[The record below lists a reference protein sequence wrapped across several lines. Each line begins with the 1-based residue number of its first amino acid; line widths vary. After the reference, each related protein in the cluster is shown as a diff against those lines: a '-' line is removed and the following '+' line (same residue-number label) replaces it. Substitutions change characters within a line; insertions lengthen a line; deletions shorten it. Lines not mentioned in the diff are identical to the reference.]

1 MKNNDPNSP
10 SKSISRMIMVSLGS
24 GCLTFV
30 IAGLAA
36 FGGFLIDRQAGTGLR
51 WTLILLIASMPISF
65 GGAYL
70 ISRSAVQKLKAEQAA
85 LEQQTGEANESEEHE
100 GEGKE

>member
-1 MKNNDPNSP
+1 MKRT
-10 SKSISRMIMVSLGS
+10 ISRMLLVSLGS

-30 IAGLAA
+30 VAGLAA
-36 FGGFLIDRQAGTGLR
+36 FAGFMIDRQAGTELR

-70 ISRSAVQKLKAEQAA
+70 ISRGAVRKMKEEQAA
-85 LEQQTGEANESEEHE
+85 LEAEAEGEEQAQEDEEHQ
-100 GEGKE
+100 GEE

>member
-1 MKNNDPNSP
+1 MNKNT
-10 SKSISRMIMVSLGS
+10 SKSISRMLVVSLGS

-36 FGGFLIDRQAGTGLR
+36 FAGFMIDRQAGTNLR
-51 WTLILLIASMPISF
+51 WTLILLIASMPISL

-70 ISRSAVQKLKAEQAA
+70 ISRGAVKQLKAEQAK
-85 LEQQTGEANESEEHE
+85 LEEQAAEERDLPEDE
-100 GEGKE
+100 GQE

>member
-10 SKSISRMIMVSLGS
+10 TKSVSRMIMVALGS
-24 GCLTFV
+24 GCLTLI

-36 FGGFLIDRQAGTGLR
+36 FGGFLIDRQTGTGLR
-51 WTLILLIASMPISF
+51 WMLILLIASMPISF

-70 ISRSAVQKLKAEQAA
+70 ISRGAVKKMKAEQAA
-85 LEQQTGEANESEEHE
+85 LEQQVGDAQESEAPED
-100 GEGKE
+100 EGKE

>member
-1 MKNNDPNSP
+1 
-10 SKSISRMIMVSLGS
+10 MIMVALGS
-24 GCLTFV
+24 GCLTFI

-51 WTLILLIASMPISF
+51 WMLILLIASMPISF

-70 ISRSAVQKLKAEQAA
+70 ISRGAVKKMKAEQAA
-85 LEQQTGEANESEEHE
+85 LEHQEGEAQE
-100 GEGKE
+100 GEAPEDEEQE

>member
-1 MKNNDPNSP
+1 ML
-10 SKSISRMIMVSLGS
+10 MVTLGS

-30 IAGLAA
+30 VAGLAA
-36 FGGFLIDRQAGTGLR
+36 FAGFMIDRQAGTNLR

-70 ISRSAVQKLKAEQAA
+70 ISRGAVRKMKAEQAA
-85 LEQQTGEANESEEHE
+85 LEDEAEEE
-100 GEGKE
+100 QAQEDKEHQEED

>member
-1 MKNNDPNSP
+1 MNSNNQNT
-10 SKSISRMIMVSLGS
+10 SKSITRMILVSLGS

-30 IAGLAA
+30 VAGLAA
-36 FGGFLIDRQAGTGLR
+36 FAGFMIDRQAGTNLR

-70 ISRSAVQKLKAEQAA
+70 ISRGAVRKLKAEQTA
-85 LEQQTGEANESEEHE
+85 LEGETE
-100 GEGKE
+100 GEGQEGEE

>member
-1 MKNNDPNSP
+1 MEFKKNNSTT
-10 SKSISRMIMVSLGS
+10 ISRWIMVSLVS

-70 ISRSAVQKLKAEQAA
+70 ISRGAVQKLKAEQAV
-85 LEQQTGEANESEEHE
+85 LEQQTSEANEGEEHE